1 MKTGIAFSRLALLLP
16 TWSARAVAEDKNGV
30 EIRAVAEVEVKVK
43 DDDGKEQVK
52 RVPAKKVPPG
62 DAVIYTLHAENKGA
76 SPPTTSSSPIRSP
89 STWTTST
96 ARRATQGTE
105 LTFSADGGKTW
116 AAKEKLQVTRQGRS
130 DCAPPTPDEITHIR
144 WQFEKP
150 LAPGESRAVEFRARV
165 E

>member
-1 MKTGIAFSRLALLLP
+1 MKRIALLTLALLLP

-43 DDDGKEQVK
+43 NDAGLEETK
-52 RVPAKKVPPG
+52 RVPAAKVPPG
-62 DAVIYTLHAENKGA
+62 VAVIYTLHADNKGSKPA
-76 SPPTTSSSPIRSP
+76 TDVVVTDPIPEHMDYVDGSATSD
-89 STWTTST
+89 
-96 ARRATQGTE
+96 GTK

-116 AAKEKLQVTRQGRS
+116 AAKDKLVIKEKGGATR
-130 DCAPPTPDEITHIR
+130 AAAANEITHIR

-150 LAPGESRAVEFRARV
+150 IAPGESRAVEFRARV